1 MTRETITYYRIR
13 GKTIGMRV
21 TVPRST
27 DYIFQNG
34 EWVPDHRNII
44 RDHLMGY
51 DPFEEEDS
59 PYRFGS
65 GSILNEIDE
74 IPVEEAMRAIR
85 EQSE

>member
-1 MTRETITYYRIR
+1 
-13 GKTIGMRV
+13 
-21 TVPRST
+21 
-27 DYIFQNG
+27 
-34 EWVPDHRNII
+34 
-44 RDHLMGY
+44 MGY